1 MIFVIVPILSLVSWN
16 VVRCSKQMLIFYKFK
31 KFRIYRLWSFRLI
44 NFVND
49 PKSDCTSSWSVSLK
63 EMDIS
68 NEELARLEAL
78 AADCSDDSDEKS
90 SSSSSSEDEEEV
102 TTETVTG
109 QGYTLSASPM
119 TL

>member
-1 MIFVIVPILSLVSWN
+1 MDNDIVIVPILSLVSWK
-16 VVRCSKQMLIFYKFK
+16 VMLIFYKFK

-49 PKSDCTSSWSVSLK
+49 PKSDCTSSWSVVLSLK

-109 QGYTLSASPM
+109 QGYIISASQM
-119 TL
+119 ALK